1 VEAFVWVAIGAL
13 AGAAGSLAVRG
24 GRSKRLGVIVAATV
38 GALVGGLIV
47 DALIGDV
54 ARVRVFFIRGDTLGI
69 VGFGLA
75 PALAASLTAVVAI
88 VALQR
93 GNAVRNGPHQPR

>member
-1 VEAFVWVAIGAL
+1 MEAFLWIVIGAL
-13 AGAAGSLAVRG
+13 AGAAGSLAMRG
-24 GRSKRLGVIVAATV
+24 SRNARLGAILAGAVA
-38 GALVGGLIV
+38 ALVGGLIV

-54 ARVRVFFIRGDTLGI
+54 ARVRVTFIRGDSLGI

-75 PALAASLTAVVAI
+75 PAVAASLAAVVAI

-93 GNAVRNGPHQPR
+93 GRPQST